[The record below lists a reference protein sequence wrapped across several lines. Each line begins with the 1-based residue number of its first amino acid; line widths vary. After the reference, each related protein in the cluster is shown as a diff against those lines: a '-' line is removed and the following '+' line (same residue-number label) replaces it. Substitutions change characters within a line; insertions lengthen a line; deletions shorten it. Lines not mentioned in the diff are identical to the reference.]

1 MLSTRPFE
9 CPPWLLARA
18 RDLPPLKTAIVNAG
32 TRLTMES
39 ARAAAEQALLI
50 PVFVGDARAIH
61 AAAAATGW
69 DIHNYEIV
77 EAGDEG
83 AAAMESVA
91 LARQGKVAAL
101 LKGHVHTDVLMRAV
115 LHRSRGVRLRRR
127 PSHVFCMTVPG
138 QDRPL
143 FISDA
148 VINVAPKVRQKI
160 EIAANAAELLHAL
173 GNPQPK
179 IALLSATELARP
191 QLPSSMAAAAVAERA
206 RNGGIPGAIVDG
218 PMSFDIAVSSQAAK
232 IKNICSPVAGNAD
245 VLLVP
250 NVEAGNMLFKQMV
263 YFMSATAAGLVVG
276 ARVPVTLTSRADPPE
291 ARLASAALASIYA
304 DAASNGAN

>member
-18 RDLPPLKTAIVNAG
+18 QDLPPLATAIVNAG

-39 ARAAAEQALLI
+39 ARAAAEHALI
-50 PVFVGDARAIH
+50 KPVFVGEPTAIR
-61 AAAAATGW
+61 AAAAEIKW
-69 DIHNYEIV
+69 DIHDFDIV
-77 EAGDEG
+77 EAGDES
-83 AAAMESVA
+83 AAAMEGVA
-91 LARQGKVAAL
+91 LARRGKVAAL
-101 LKGHVHTDVLMRAV
+101 MKGHVHTDVLMQAV
-115 LHRSRGVRLRRR
+115 LHRSKGVRLRRR
-127 PSHVFCMTVPG
+127 PSHVFCMTVAG
-138 QDRPL
+138 QEKPL
-143 FISDA
+143 FITDA

-160 EIAANAAELLHAL
+160 DIAANAAGLLHAL
-173 GNPQPK
+173 GNPQPR

-191 QLPSSMAAAAVAERA
+191 QLPSSMEAAEVAERA
-206 RNGGIPGAIVDG
+206 RNGALPGAIVDG
-218 PMSFDIAVSSQAAK
+218 PMSFDIAISAQAAK
-232 IKNICSPVAGNAD
+232 IKNFNSPVAGNAD

-304 DAASNGAN
+304 DAVTNSEK